1 MASPGPRHLVHGVST
16 RLVRASRPART
27 PARAAPP
34 PTASRAVHRV
44 APAPSAAAAHT
55 SSAAARTARRDAH
68 ALATRV
74 KYGDA
79 PPPPPPPA
87 PPPPKGSSSLSDAEP
102 SPSSSSSSRV
112 EDWPAPLAVDGEN
125 ALHPKWD
132 ERGLTGYASEPV
144 LPEALAGGGLEGET
158 IGAERGGAAWESE
171 EEWVELLRRGAEEEA
186 AREEER
192 EVREA
197 RPTPAQVERVEE
209 VQVAPPPPVTTPSAP
224 PLPAVEP
231 SAPRPSPFAVP
242 RTPTPRRRALPL
254 RLEPVPRADPALIAP
269 YLPHISLSPTSSS
282 PAAQPLLSR
291 HDWRL
296 SSPLRRFVRSSPP
309 PLFSRAETDTRA
321 LGHNKLLGVGVD
333 AARIGKHALVRGEEQ
348 WGWKVRVP
356 ETERGKWDDADAYR
370 ARLDRLLTLSQKA
383 DETLYLASLA
393 RQGPPAERELKGVTL
408 CRALGAWL
416 TGDAS
421 RAEEMAQLDPAEREK
436 RRMEGAGAAAGGQAR
451 AVACF
456 EAEDGRALTEDKG
469 WKFAPGTILRF
480 TLAAAHDPS
489 AHASG
494 PQPPPAAEA
503 AASSGKWFVQ
513 GTLLEVREE
522 QLVVAFDEVDM
533 WPLGE
538 EAYQIDLGLDTTSY
552 ALQSAAI
559 DNLYLDPARQ
569 RAHNATQVAA
579 VQHAFVGSGALPS
592 LREWAIQGTE
602 LREALVP
609 RSETAIKEKEE
620 STMRS
625 DLLRGNQLINSWIE
639 RYQRDDPLEL
649 PGDPDLGLN
658 ASQTKAIA
666 MALGEKLS
674 LIQGPPGTGK
684 SQTLVSLIALLKL
697 HFRIPSPILLSAP
710 THVSVDH
717 LVLLLVRAGLNP
729 LRCGKAA
736 KVAPEVQPWTIER
749 RQEQHPLWERLEKA
763 REESEGFRLELQ
775 EWRDARREMANDGG
789 KAADEKDLE
798 LEGKYRKAWRRY
810 IMLEHKLYSSLLAT
824 ADVFCATALG
834 SGASKVLNMV
844 DFPIVLL
851 DEAAMCTEP
860 VSLIPLMKGAQH
872 ATLIGDHK
880 QLPAVVT
887 SQEAKDERLHLSL
900 FERLLTSEK
909 VKSTLLDTQY
919 RMRPSISSFPNQS
932 FYAGALRDAPAV
944 STRPPP
950 LQSRYFGG
958 VPPSSLSTPSASSAA
973 PPTSDAASA
982 PHEPVAFVTHS
993 GPETVHRQSL
1003 LNRTESSILISIVGD
1018 LLLQNPSL
1026 RASDIGIISP
1036 YYAQTRLL
1044 LNTFESGYAAS
1055 RLRPLLGAQRA
1066 AEAGEVEVNTV
1077 DGFQG
1082 REKRVVLLSTVRS
1095 NQGGYI
1101 GFLTDR
1107 RRLNVALT
1115 RARDALIVVG
1125 NERTLRKAAFNAAG
1139 GGAGG
1144 FEVGRG
1150 GAYDEDDY
1158 GAAPAEKKGERRD
1171 PDADPAVWRKFLDW
1185 CARRGLVRR
1194 WEEPE
1199 PVAATAGS
1207 RRS

>member
-1 MASPGPRHLVHGVST
+1 MSSPGPRHLVKGISSRLLQPT
-16 RLVRASRPART
+16 RPTFAAARTTATPAPSHAAHHRT
-27 PARAAPP
+27 PAPAV
-34 PTASRAVHRV
+34 ASI
-44 APAPSAAAAHT
+44 P
-55 SSAAARTARRDAH
+55 SSAAASRTARRDAH
-68 ALATRV
+68 ALATSVR
-74 KYGDA
+74 YPDRA
-79 PPPPPPPA
+79 PPPPAATAPRLHAVPPA
-87 PPPPKGSSSLSDAEP
+87 DAEP
-102 SPSSSSSSRV
+102 SPSPSPTDEWRDV
-112 EDWPAPLAVDGEN
+112 LAPLAADGEN
-125 ALHPKWD
+125 ARHPKWD
-132 ERGLTGYASEPV
+132 ERGRAGYAAEPV
-144 LPEALAGGGLEGET
+144 LPAALAGGVEGET
-158 IGAERGGAAWESE
+158 IDAEGRAGAPWESE
-171 EEWVELLRRGAEEEA
+171 EEWVELLRKQAEAEA
-186 AREEER
+186 PREEER
-192 EVREA
+192 EVRAA
-197 RPTPAQVERVEE
+197 RPANVRVEPMVE
-209 VQVAPPPPVTTPSAP
+209 ATAARPVPGDQAAALVAPAVAPSVASPSPSAP
-224 PLPAVEP
+224 
-231 SAPRPSPFAVP
+231 APRA
-242 RTPTPRRRALPL
+242 PTPRRRARPL
-254 RLEPVPRADPALIAP
+254 RLEPVPHVDPAVIAP
-269 YLPHISLSPTSSS
+269 YLPPPSFSTTSVA
-282 PAAQPLLSR
+282 PAAQPLVSR

-296 SSPLRRFVRSSPP
+296 SSPLRRYVRKSPP
-309 PLFSRAETDTRA
+309 PLFSRAETDTRTI
-321 LGHNKLLGVGVD
+321 GHNKLVGVGVD
-333 AARIGKHALVRGEEQ
+333 AARIGKPALVRGEEQ

-356 ETERGKWDDADAYR
+356 EAERGTWSDADAYR
-370 ARLDRLLTLSQKA
+370 TRLDRLLSLSQKA

-393 RQGPPAERELKGVTL
+393 RQGPPAERELKGTTL

-416 TGDAS
+416 TNAG
-421 RAEEMAQLDPAEREK
+421 RADEMARLDPAEREK
-436 RRMEGAGAAAGGQAR
+436 RRQAATAPGVAGAGQAR

-456 EAEDGRALTEDKG
+456 VAEDGRVLTEEMG
-469 WKFAPGTILRF
+469 WKFAAGTNLRI
-480 TLAAAHDPS
+480 TRAAPHEPA
-489 AHASG
+489 AYQAG
-494 PQPPPAAEA
+494 PQPPPAAA
-503 AASSGKWFVQ
+503 AANGDKWFVQ

-533 WPLGE
+533 WPLGD
-538 EAYQIDLGLDTTSY
+538 EAYQIDIGLDTTSY
-552 ALQSAAI
+552 ALQTAAL

-592 LREWAIQGTE
+592 LREWALQGTE

-609 RSETAIKEKEE
+609 RSADVDEAADEGASPLK
-620 STMRS
+620 S
-625 DLLRGNQLINSWIE
+625 DLLRQNQLINSWIE
-639 RYQRDDPLEL
+639 RYQRDDPLVL

-658 ASQTKAIA
+658 ASQIKAIA

-697 HFRIPSPILLSAP
+697 HFRIPSPILLAAP

-736 KVAPEVQPWTIER
+736 KIAPEVQPWTIER
-749 RQEQHPLWERLEKA
+749 RQEQHPLWERMEKA
-763 REESEGFRLELQ
+763 REESEAFRIELQ
-775 EWRDARREMANDGG
+775 EWRDARREMPDDGG
-789 KAADEKDLE
+789 RGADDKDLE
-798 LEGKYRKAWRRY
+798 LEAKYRKAWRRY

-860 VSLIPLMKGAQH
+860 VSLIPLMKGSRH

-900 FERLLTSEK
+900 FERLLTSQK

-919 RMRPSISSFPNQS
+919 RMRPSISSFPNHS
-932 FYAGALRDAPAV
+932 FYAGALRDAPSV

-950 LQSRYFGG
+950 LKSRYFGG
-958 VPPSSLSTPSASSAA
+958 DRASTPSASSAA
-973 PPTSDAASA
+973 PVASDNSGS
-982 PHEPVAFVTHS
+982 HEPVAFVSHS

-1003 LNRTESSILISIVGD
+1003 LNRTESNILVSIVGD
-1018 LLLQNPSL
+1018 LLLQNPLL

-1044 LNTFESGYAAS
+1044 VNTFESGYAAS
-1055 RLRPLLGAQRA
+1055 RLRLRLGAQRA

-1095 NQGGYI
+1095 NAGGYI

-1125 NERTLRKAAFNAAG
+1125 NERTLRKAALVALTGNS
-1139 GGAGG
+1139 GG

-1150 GAYDEDDY
+1150 GEYEEDV
-1158 GAAPAEKKGERRD
+1158 EESKGGD
-1171 PDADPAVWRKFLDW
+1171 PDADARVWHRFLDW
-1185 CARRGLVRR
+1185 CARRGLVRQ

-1199 PVAATAGS
+1199 AMAVGS